1 MFLSAA
7 VRRRG
12 DPHRGGDM
20 DQGVQDAV
28 SEQIGQELQA
38 AYFYIAIS
46 AHFDRKSLLGFSRW
60 MRLQAQEELG
70 HAMRLFD
77 FMNGR
82 SARVRLDAIEAAP
95 SEFGAPL
102 ALFESALANERRVSE
117 LIHRLYDLAL
127 QKHDHATQLEL
138 QWFITEQVEEEK
150 MIGTIVDQL
159 RMAGDNEAAG

>member
-1 MFLSAA
+1 
-7 VRRRG
+7 
-12 DPHRGGDM
+12 M
-20 DQGVQDAV
+20 DQAVQDAV
-28 SEQIGQELQA
+28 SEQIGQELYA
-38 AYFYIAIS
+38 AYFYLAGS

-60 MRLQAQEELG
+60 MRMQAQEELG

-82 SARVRLDAIEAAP
+82 SAIVRLGPIEAAP
-95 SEFGAPL
+95 SEFGTPL
-102 ALFESALANERRVSE
+102 SLFEGALAKERQVSE

-159 RMAGDNEAAG
+159 RMAGDNEAAVLILDRELGTRAAASV